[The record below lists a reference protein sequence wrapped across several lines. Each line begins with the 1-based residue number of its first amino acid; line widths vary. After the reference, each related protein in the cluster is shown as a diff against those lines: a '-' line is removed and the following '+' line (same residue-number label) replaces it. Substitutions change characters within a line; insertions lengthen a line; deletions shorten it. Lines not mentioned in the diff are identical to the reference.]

1 MSEPDGKA
9 VKGPLKTVVGL
20 VAFVVIM
27 AGLVGIAVQY
37 SRSGSTSATNQ
48 PSSDSA
54 SSASQSAS
62 SSEPAKQPSTPGLN
76 QPADDG
82 KFRFVATAFTCGKT
96 YLVNDN
102 EFEDA
107 HAQGQW
113 CLLSLSYSNIG
124 TEAQTFETSSQ
135 YVYDA
140 SGKQYSADLSGTIAA
155 NHSGNPCV
163 SYQQIN
169 PGVSSSCVV
178 AFDIP
183 QGVMATYAMLHDSS
197 VSDGV
202 KVALQ

>member
-1 MSEPDGKA
+1 
-9 VKGPLKTVVGL
+9 
-20 VAFVVIM
+20 
-27 AGLVGIAVQY
+27 
-37 SRSGSTSATNQ
+37 
-48 PSSDSA
+48 
-54 SSASQSAS
+54 
-62 SSEPAKQPSTPGLN
+62 
-76 QPADDG
+76 
-82 KFRFVATAFTCGKT
+82 
-96 YLVNDN
+96 VNDN

-124 TEAQTFETSSQ
+124 SEAQTFETSSQ

-140 SGKQYSADLSGTIAA
+140 SGKQYSADTNGTIAA
-155 NHSGNPCV
+155 NPSSSQCV
-163 SYQQIN
+163 MYQQIN

-183 QGVMATYAMLHDSS
+183 RGVVATYAMLHDSS

>member
-1 MSEPDGKA
+1 M
-9 VKGPLKTVVGL
+9 
-20 VAFVVIM
+20 
-27 AGLVGIAVQY
+27 
-37 SRSGSTSATNQ
+37 RR
-48 PSSDSA
+48 PSLYEMTCSQLSSA
-54 SSASQSAS
+54 SNGAASQSAR
-62 SSEPAKQPSTPGLN
+62 SSEAAIPPRTTGLN

-82 KFRFVATAFTCGKT
+82 KFRFVATAFACGRT

-102 EFEDA
+102 EFENA

-140 SGKQYSADLSGTIAA
+140 SGKQYSADTSGTIAA
-155 NHSGNPCV
+155 NPSSSQCV
-163 SYQQIN
+163 TYQQIN

-183 QGVMATYAMLHDSS
+183 KGVVATYAMLHDSS

>member
-1 MSEPDGKA
+1 MASEEGKSARKGSHKLLKA
-9 VKGPLKTVVGL
+9 VLIVVGL
-20 VAFVVIM
+20 LVVLGVIGNL
-27 AGLVGIAVQY
+27 A
-37 SRSGSTSATNQ
+37 S
-48 PSSDSA
+48 PSSKSDTSGG
-54 SSASQSAS
+54 SSASASQGSS
-62 SSEPAKQPSTPGLN
+62 SSEGAKPPSTPGLN

-82 KFRFVATAFTCGKT
+82 KFRFVATTFTCGQT

-102 EFEDA
+102 EFENA
-107 HAQGQW
+107 TAQGQW

-140 SGKQYSADLSGTIAA
+140 SGKQYSADTNGTIAA
-155 NHSGNPCV
+155 NPSSSQCV
-163 SYQQIN
+163 TYQQIN
-169 PGVSSSCVV
+169 PGVSSSCAV

-183 QGVMATYAMLHDSS
+183 KGVVATYAMLHDSS